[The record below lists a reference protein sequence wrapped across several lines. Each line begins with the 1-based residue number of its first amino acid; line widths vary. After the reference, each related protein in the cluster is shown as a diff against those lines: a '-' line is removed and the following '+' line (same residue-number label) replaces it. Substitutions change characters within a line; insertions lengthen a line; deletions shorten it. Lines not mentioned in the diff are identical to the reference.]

1 MAQIG
6 RPQNA
11 VMADGTGPACHQARS
26 PVYPNIIATISVLG
40 PGLGRAGSTGSGSD
54 AQFVRGSVLGPAIR

>member
-40 PGLGRAGSTGSGSD
+40 PGLAGLALQVQGRMPNS
-54 AQFVRGSVLGPAIR
+54 